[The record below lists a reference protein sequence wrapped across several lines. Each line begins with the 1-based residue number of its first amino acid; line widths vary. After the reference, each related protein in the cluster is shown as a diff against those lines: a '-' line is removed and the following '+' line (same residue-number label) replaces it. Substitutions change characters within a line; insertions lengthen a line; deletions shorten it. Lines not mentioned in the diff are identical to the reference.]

1 MEKKLIIFMPSIEG
15 GGVEKNLFIISNYLS
30 TQLKGITLITISK
43 KYNHLFKNIEIINAK
58 FNFWNNFI
66 FIGFNISFE
75 KWYLSDVTKFVKPEI
90 FYSEDYHG
98 LWNCVSNDK
107 RNESRFEAKEYLV
120 KKGDELKK
128 NSPLFLIE
136 AMKMESTVVAPFD
149 GHIEEVLL
157 EGNQMVHQDDLV
169 VIIAQ

>member
-1 MEKKLIIFMPSIEG
+1 MPILAVQLRNEKL
-15 GGVEKNLFIISNYLS
+15 
-30 TQLKGITLITISK
+30 
-43 KYNHLFKNIEIINAK
+43 NIEIKTHRKVAAENE
-58 FNFWNNFI
+58 
-66 FIGFNISFE
+66 IGAPLQGKLTQI
-75 KWYLSDVTKFVKPEI
+75 
-90 FYSEDYHG
+90 
-98 LWNCVSNDK
+98 
-107 RNESRFEAKEYLV
+107 LV
-120 KKGDELKK
+120 KKGDEVKK